1 MDFDRVLEKCGNFGR
16 FQFVILILYGYT
28 NIISSLHYFS
38 QTLITFTPEH
48 WCSHDDLM
56 GLGAAELRSIY
67 SNVSHSSCTLLSE
80 VINGTGVASEESC
93 QDWIFERENGYE
105 SLTTELKW
113 VCDKSHQPAVGQS
126 FFFLGSVVGT
136 ISFGFL
142 SDHIGRLPA
151 MLMAALSGAT
161 GDFITSFVHTLPWF
175 AFSRFVSGL
184 STDTMY
190 YLMYILVFEYLSPK
204 RRTFGLNIILAVFY
218 CFGLMTSPWI
228 AMWIGNWRRYLWL
241 ASLPALG
248 VLIYPLLI
256 CESAQWLLTKKKYD
270 EAVACLKK
278 VAKFN
283 GRQVED
289 SVFDEFVKHYRE
301 KMNEESKLNKQMDT
315 FLGMFKTPRLRRF
328 TTTLLVKSVII
339 TLSYDVINRNMEGLG
354 SSPFKLFSL
363 TSSVYLPAGFTI
375 LLLQNKIGRK
385 GMACGA
391 LLVGAIITAVT
402 GFLIAVLDPSENA
415 VLLALMVGLGRFGTT
430 VSYDAEIQYAAE
442 IIPTSVR
449 GQAVSN
455 IHVVGLASSSL
466 AFYVIYLAQY
476 YKPLPSIFISVL
488 MFLGALLCLTLPETL
503 HKKLPETLADGERFA
518 MNESCLYF
526 PCLHKRRESLTEH
539 EDRKSEP

>member
-28 NIISSLHYFS
+28 NILSSLHYFS

-67 SNVSHSSCTLLSE
+67 SNVSHPSCTLLSE

>member
-28 NIISSLHYFS
+28 NILSSLHYFS

-56 GLGAAELRSIY
+56 GLGVAELRAIY

-80 VINGTGVASEESC
+80 VVNGTGVASDESC

-151 MLMAALSGAT
+151 MLMATLSGAT

-391 LLVGAIITAVT
+391 LLVGAITTAAT
-402 GFLIAVLDPSENA
+402 GFLIAVLDPNENA

-488 MFLGALLCLTLPETL
+488 MFLGALLCLSLPETL

-539 EDRKSEP
+539 TDQKSEP